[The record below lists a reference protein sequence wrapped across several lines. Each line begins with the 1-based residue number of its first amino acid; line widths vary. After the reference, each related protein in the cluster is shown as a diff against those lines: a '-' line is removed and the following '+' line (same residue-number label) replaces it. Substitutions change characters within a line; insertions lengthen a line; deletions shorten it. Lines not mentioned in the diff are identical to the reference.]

1 MRQNLVY
8 CAAYMEL
15 NIIITICFLIL
26 LAYVFDITSA
36 KTKIPSVILLLVLG
50 WLVKEISFFVGLE
63 IPNLEPALPVLG
75 TIGLIL
81 IVLEGTLEL
90 PFDRSKIKVLRQSF
104 LMALVPMTLLSTG
117 LAMYLHYELFLPWK
131 ASVINA
137 IPLFVISSAIAIPSV
152 QHISS
157 KQREFVTFESSLS
170 DILGVIF
177 FNFFVVNEL
186 INFGSLGRFLGNIGL
201 MVAISFVATLVLAFL
216 LSKIRHKIKF
226 IPIIL
231 LLLMIYAI
239 SKIYH
244 LPALLFIMVFGLFLG
259 NLNSLSRVP
268 FIDGLRPALLT
279 KEVDKFREI
288 TGEATF
294 LVRSLFFLLFG
305 FLIDIQS
312 LLRLDL
318 LMYSAII
325 CTAIFLIRLIQ
336 IKVMRLEVFPLLFI
350 APRGLI
356 TILLYFSI
364 PVAYQIQWVNKA
376 MIVQIIIISALVM
389 SVGLFYGEGKPK
401 LIDLKRGAPKGEGEV
416 PLEQEG

>member
-1 MRQNLVY
+1 
-8 CAAYMEL
+8 MEL

-36 KTKIPSVILLLVLG
+36 KTKIPSVILLLILG
-50 WLVKEISFFVGLE
+50 WLVKEISFFIGLE
-63 IPNLEPALPVLG
+63 LPNMEPALPVLG

-90 PFDRSKIKVLRQSF
+90 PFDRTKIRVLRQSF
-104 LMALVPMTLLSTG
+104 LMALVPMILLTTG
-117 LAMYLHYELFLPWK
+117 LTMYLHYELYLPWK

-137 IPLFVISSAIAIPSV
+137 IPLFIISSAIAIPSV

-157 KQREFVTFESSLS
+157 RQREFVTFESSLS

-177 FNFFVVNEL
+177 FNFFVINEV
-186 INFGSLGRFLGNIGL
+186 INFGSLGRFVGNIGL
-201 MVAISFVATLVLAFL
+201 MVAISFVATLILAFL

-244 LPALLFIMVFGLFLG
+244 LPALIFIMVFGLFLG
-259 NLNSLSRVP
+259 NINRLSRVSI
-268 FIDGLRPALLT
+268 FDGLRPSVLT

-305 FLIDIQS
+305 FLIDIES

-318 LMYSAII
+318 LLYSAII
-325 CTAIFLIRLIQ
+325 CAAVFLVRLVQ
-336 IKVMRLEVFPLLFI
+336 IKVMRLNVFPLLFI

-364 PVAYQIQWVNKA
+364 PAAYHIQWVNKA

-389 SVGLFYGEGKPK
+389 SVGLFFGEGKPK
-401 LIDLKRGAPKGEGEV
+401 LKDLKPRRREANPDLTPRPEG
-416 PLEQEG
+416 